1 MTTLYVVHG
10 TRGGFAREDSQ
21 QSHVVGVYTD
31 ETVATRVARIASGR
45 VDTVTLDH
53 VAPGY
58 LASAREMGTPIE
70 QPASE
75 TALQLF
81 DRIWRAIAVPANH
94 VLTPGAD
101 RRNNWS
107 VDRYERADGFYAG
120 MSDAGYYKYVGLR
133 IDGKF
138 RWRVS
143 CDHSQPGDELR
154 YDSISREDFL
164 KVKV

>member
-1 MTTLYVVHG
+1 MTTLYVVHS
-10 TRGGFAREDSQ
+10 TAGGFAREDASQ
-21 QSHVVGVYTD
+21 SQVEGAYTD
-31 ETVATRVARIASGR
+31 IAVARKVAAISGGR

-70 QPASE
+70 QPAPE

-81 DRIWRAIAVPANH
+81 DRIWRALAVPANH
-94 VLTPGAD
+94 VLTPGASRMD
-101 RRNNWS
+101 NWS

-120 MSDAGYYKYVGLR
+120 MTDAGYYKYVGLR

-138 RWRVS
+138 QWRVS

-154 YDSISREDFL
+154 YDNISREDFL
-164 KVKV
+164 KIKV

>member
-21 QSHVVGVYTD
+21 QSHVIGVYTD
-31 ETVATRVARIASGR
+31 ETVATRVARIAGGQ

-75 TALQLF
+75 TALQHF
-81 DRIWRAIAVPANH
+81 DRVWRALAIPANH
-94 VLTPGAD
+94 VPVLGKG
-101 RRNNWS
+101 RMNNWS

-133 IDGKF
+133 VDGKF
-138 RWRVS
+138 QWRVS
-143 CDHSQPGDELR
+143 CDNTQPGDELR

>member
-1 MTTLYVVHG
+1 MTTLYVVHD
-10 TRGGFAREDSQ
+10 TRGGFAHEDSQ
-21 QSHVVGVYTD
+21 QSHVIGVYTD
-31 ETVATRVARIASGR
+31 ETVATQVTRIAGGR

-70 QPASE
+70 QHAPE

-81 DRIWRAIAVPANH
+81 DRIWRTLAVPANH
-94 VLTPGAD
+94 VLTPGASRID
-101 RRNNWS
+101 YWI
-107 VDRYERADGFYAG
+107 VDYYERSDGFYAG
-120 MSDAGYYKYVGLR
+120 MSGAGYCKYVGLR

-154 YDSISREDFL
+154 AVGISREDFL
-164 KVKV
+164 KIKV